1 MELHIKTN
9 KCDQVSSSPPK
20 EELPCIPIL
29 LSILMGEY
37 EQERARSER
46 IDNKAIG
53 LLTIIIALITVY
65 VPIFPFEKII
75 GIYSKFEVCSAMTVI
90 FSLFLLAGLIAA
102 FLAVRSSYKIIE
114 VYKTREYR
122 AVNTQAF
129 NTNEKLA
136 QTTSDGFQVDLIDHY
151 QSIIAENS
159 KINTDKADILGNQFR
174 NVIIIFA
181 LLSISAVG
189 TLIIAGS

>member
-1 MELHIKTN
+1 
-9 KCDQVSSSPPK
+9 
-20 EELPCIPIL
+20 
-29 LSILMGEY
+29 
-37 EQERARSER
+37 
-46 IDNKAIG
+46 
-53 LLTIIIALITVY
+53 
-65 VPIFPFEKII
+65 
-75 GIYSKFEVCSAMTVI
+75 MTVI

-136 QTTSDGFQVDLIDHY
+136 QTTADGFQVDLIDHY